1 MSQFISHSK
10 DVGETVVV
18 LVIPIFLAFLAVQR
32 WGKRSF
38 VNWLRE
44 ALTHENGDGGDAQL
58 VSVNS
63 AKESEEMI
71 RRSIDGIQAFM
82 STQHSDLAAEIKSF
96 SVEVKALDRSFAEHV
111 IIENAA
117 IERIERS
124 VERMT
129 DRIMNNGNK

>member
-1 MSQFISHSK
+1 M
-10 DVGETVVV
+10 
-18 LVIPIFLAFLAVQR
+18 
-32 WGKRSF
+32 
-38 VNWLRE
+38 
-44 ALTHENGDGGDAQL
+44 